1 MSDTSPGPNP
11 SSTTA
16 AAAPPG
22 SGTLLVLGAGTM
34 GAGIAQVAAVAGW
47 SVRILDLDT
56 RRAEAAVASAGG
68 HIERLAEKGRI
79 STEEAASARERLTR
93 AEDAAGAAGCDLLIE
108 AIVEDMDVK
117 VRAVSDL
124 LPHLPATAIIA
135 TNTSSLSVTDFG
147 RRLGEAA
154 RTVGMHFFNPAPL
167 LKLVE
172 VIPGTET
179 APAVTAETKRIA
191 EAWGKVV
198 AIAGDAP
205 GFIVNHVARP
215 YYLEAFRVLADGI
228 ADVATIDAVMR
239 TAGRFRMGP
248 FELTDLI
255 GQDVNTATTRS
266 VWERLEQ
273 PALLAPS
280 PLQESLVA
288 AGDLGRKTG
297 RGVYDHAAEPPLP
310 VLGSATAAI
319 PADGPLTAAAIAFE
333 AAAADAVGGEPSTD
347 PRAAIAFGRILLAL
361 ITQARRAA
369 ALGIGTPADID
380 TALRFGVNYPLG
392 PLAWAEAIGPD
403 RVEALREA
411 LLAVPG
417 HERFAGPG

>member
-16 AAAPPG
+16 AVAPPG

-47 SVRILDLDT
+47 SVLILDLDT

>member
-1 MSDTSPGPNP
+1 MNDTSPAPN
-11 SSTTA
+11 SSSATA
-16 AAAPPG
+16 AATPPA

-47 SVRILDLDT
+47 AVRIMDVDA
-56 RRAEAAVASAGG
+56 RRADAAVVSAGG
-68 HIERLAEKGRI
+68 QIERLAEKGRI
-79 STEEAASARERLTR
+79 SAADAVSARQRMSR
-93 AEDAAGAAGCDLLIE
+93 ADGPVAADGCDLLIE
-108 AIVEDMDVK
+108 AIVEDMDAK
-117 VRAVSDL
+117 LQAVSTL
-124 LPHLPATAIIA
+124 LPHLPASAIIA
-135 TNTSSLSVTDFG
+135 TNTSSLSVTEFG
-147 RRLGEAA
+147 RRLGEPV

-172 VIPGTET
+172 VIPG
-179 APAVTAETKRIA
+179 AETDPAITAATRRIA

-215 YYLEAFRVLADGI
+215 FYLEAFRVLADGV

-266 VWERLEQ
+266 VWERLDR

-280 PLQESLVA
+280 ELQESLVA

-310 VLGSATAAI
+310 VLSTATT
-319 PADGPLTAAAIAFE
+319 PVPGGEPLTAAAIAFE

-403 RVEALREA
+403 REAALRAA